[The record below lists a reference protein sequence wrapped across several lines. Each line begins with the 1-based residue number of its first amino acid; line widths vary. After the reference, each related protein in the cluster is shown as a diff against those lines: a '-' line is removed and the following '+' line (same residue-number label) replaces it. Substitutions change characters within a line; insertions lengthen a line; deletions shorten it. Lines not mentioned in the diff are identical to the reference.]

1 MSAHEH
7 EAEPIPGLPAQLP
20 DGEQLLW
27 QGRPRWQT
35 LAVVAFHARKVA
47 VYFGVFIV
55 LRGLFAF
62 GRGADLAA
70 AFADALLVLPLALVG
85 VGLLLGLAWAF
96 AESTVY
102 TITNRRVVMRFGV
115 ALPMAFNLPFKQLAS
130 ADLRKL
136 PRGEGEIALALSGD
150 DNIAYAHLWP
160 HARPWRI
167 ARTQPMLRAL
177 PDAERVAG
185 ILGEAMRAW
194 LATDAGRAAQAATAQ
209 RVAPERV
216 VRGLVVEPRERPV
229 LGLQPAEDR
238 S

>member
-1 MSAHEH
+1 MNTHEH

-20 DGEQLLW
+20 DGELLLW

-47 VYFGVFIV
+47 VYFGVFIA
-55 LRGLFAF
+55 LRGLFAL
-62 GRGADLAA
+62 GRGADLAT

-136 PRGEGEIALALSGD
+136 PKGEGEIALALAGE

-160 HARPWRI
+160 HARPWRL

-177 PDAERVAG
+177 PDAARVAG
-185 ILGEAMRAW
+185 ILGDAMRAW
-194 LATDAGRAAQAATAQ
+194 TTTDAGRAAQAPMAPRAPQ
-209 RVAPERV
+209 RA

-229 LGLQPAEDR
+229 LGLQRAGDR